1 MFNDNAVNQ
10 IDTSLNRDIEAY
22 IILFE
27 RTEWFFYKKILTFIQ
42 AYWFATLQASTISY
56 IF

>member
-27 RTEWFFYKKILTFIQ
+27 RTE
-42 AYWFATLQASTISY
+42 
-56 IF
+56 